1 MRYTQIIKPLFLA
14 FILSLTPSLARAA
27 DTTLVPTGASWKYL
41 DNGSDQGTAWRASSF
56 DDSSWPAGLAQLG
69 YGDGDEATTLGFGPD
84 ANNKFITSYFR
95 RAFNVTNASLFT
107 TVTLRL
113 LRDDGAVVYLNGV
126 EVWRT
131 NMPTGTIGHLT
142 TASVAIA
149 GADETTFVQTTINP
163 SLLVNGTNVL
173 AVELHQSGGT
183 SSDISFDLQ
192 LIGSDNSASVTRGPY
207 LQIGTPNST
216 VVRWR
221 TNTATNSRVSIGT
234 TQGSLTSNF
243 DNATSTT
250 EHEVVVSGLSPATK
264 YFYSLG
270 STTQA
275 LAGNDSNHFFV
286 TSPTAGTSSPTRIW
300 VLGDS
305 GTANA
310 SAQAVRNAYL
320 TFTGTVHTNF
330 WLMLG
335 DNAYENGTDSEY
347 QAAVFD
353 MYPTIL
359 RQSVLWPTIGNHD
372 TAQSSNPPAGLPYF
386 AMFTLPANAEAG
398 GMASGTEKYYSF
410 DYANIHF
417 ICLDSMTSDRSST
430 GAMANWLRADL
441 ASTTR
446 QWTIA
451 FWHHPP
457 YTKGSHDSDTEQN
470 LVEMR
475 QTFLPILED
484 GGVDLVLAGH
494 SHSYERSFL
503 IDGHYGTSSTF
514 TNAMKKDGGS
524 GRPNETGAYNKA
536 TLGAGAHEGAVYAVA
551 GSSGQISGGT
561 LNHPAMFISL
571 NNLGSMVFDVNGN
584 TLDAKFL
591 RENGAIADSF
601 RIVKGVAGPATP
613 AAPTNLVATTFS
625 TTQINLSWTDNSSD
639 ETGFRIERCTGA
651 GCTNF
656 AQVAEVGS
664 NVTTFANT
672 GLTKNTTYTYR
683 VRAFN
688 AGGNSAYSNVA
699 SAKTLNKLPRGSIRL
714 SPTIN
719 IESPDLMLERKAV
732 RP

>member
-1 MRYTQIIKPLFLA
+1 
-14 FILSLTPSLARAA
+14 
-27 DTTLVPTGASWKYL
+27 
-41 DNGSDQGTAWRASSF
+41 
-56 DDSSWPAGLAQLG
+56 
-69 YGDGDEATTLGFGPD
+69 
-84 ANNKFITSYFR
+84 
-95 RAFNVTNASLFT
+95 
-107 TVTLRL
+107 
-113 LRDDGAVVYLNGV
+113 
-126 EVWRT
+126 
-131 NMPTGTIGHLT
+131 
-142 TASVAIA
+142 
-149 GADETTFVQTTINP
+149 
-163 SLLVNGTNVL
+163 
-173 AVELHQSGGT
+173 
-183 SSDISFDLQ
+183 
-192 LIGSDNSASVTRGPY
+192 
-207 LQIGTPNST
+207 
-216 VVRWR
+216 
-221 TNTATNSRVSIGT
+221 
-234 TQGSLTSNF
+234 
-243 DNATSTT
+243 
-250 EHEVVVSGLSPATK
+250 
-264 YFYSLG
+264 
-270 STTQA
+270 
-275 LAGNDSNHFFV
+275 
-286 TSPTAGTSSPTRIW
+286 
-300 VLGDS
+300 
-305 GTANA
+305 
-310 SAQAVRNAYL
+310 
-320 TFTGTVHTNF
+320 
-330 WLMLG
+330 MLG

-584 TLDAKFL
+584 SLDAKFL

-664 NVTTFANT
+664 NVTTFANI